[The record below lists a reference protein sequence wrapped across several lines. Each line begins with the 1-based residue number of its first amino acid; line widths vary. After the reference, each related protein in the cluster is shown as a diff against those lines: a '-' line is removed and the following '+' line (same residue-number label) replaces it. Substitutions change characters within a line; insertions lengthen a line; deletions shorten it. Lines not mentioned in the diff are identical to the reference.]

1 MNGNQYSESRNRREL
16 KLEKE
21 ELTALFSELI
31 SVINEKVC
39 QVDDDYAKTPK
50 LMIQVKTKSKFPNI
64 KKDDRVATATSLQK
78 STNLPKKTKHE
89 QMNDRTKHKK
99 LGSK

>member
-1 MNGNQYSESRNRREL
+1 VNYEDPIFSGSNMHAIEKRNMNGNQYSESRNRREL

-50 LMIQVKTKSKFPNI
+50 LMI
-64 KKDDRVATATSLQK
+64 
-78 STNLPKKTKHE
+78 
-89 QMNDRTKHKK
+89 
-99 LGSK
+99 

>member
-1 MNGNQYSESRNRREL
+1 MNGNQYSASRNRREL

-39 QVDDDYAKTPK
+39 EMEEENAKAPK
-50 LMIQVKTKSKFPNI
+50 VMI
-64 KKDDRVATATSLQK
+64 
-78 STNLPKKTKHE
+78 
-89 QMNDRTKHKK
+89 
-99 LGSK
+99 